1 MPSDTTHTGVFAC
14 PHCGLAL
21 ERTDGAAACGNNHS
35 FDRAREG
42 YLNLLVG
49 GRLPPGTTPGDT
61 AESLAARRRFLSTGA
76 YRPVA
81 DAVTRAIG
89 AVDGPVLDVGCGE
102 GWYLAQVPARERFG
116 IDIAKKAVQMA
127 SRSVPGAAFAV
138 ATAFRLPVLDA
149 SCAAVFSVFAP
160 HPFDEF
166 ARVLRDNG
174 VWVTA
179 TPGPDHLRQMRP
191 AYDPDDRANERFDRR
206 TQPPAESSSAERVT
220 FGLDLDEQSA
230 NDLFLMTPLQWQAGA
245 NRTTVRHVTVDVW
258 VSRGVRD
265 PRPAPVE

>member
-1 MPSDTTHTGVFAC
+1 MPSEQSHNGVFAC
-14 PHCGLAL
+14 PHCGLPL
-21 ERTDGAAACGNNHS
+21 PDRESAATCGNNHS

-49 GRLPPGTTPGDT
+49 GRLPAGTTPGDT

-81 DAVTRAIG
+81 DAVVAAIG
-89 AVDGPVLDVGCGE
+89 DADGPVLDVGCGE
-102 GWYLAQVPARERFG
+102 GWYLSQVPSQQRHG
-116 IDIAKKAVQMA
+116 IDISKKAVQMA
-127 SRSVPGAAFAV
+127 SKSLTDASFAV
-138 ATAFRLPVLDA
+138 ASAYRLPILDG
-149 SCAAVFSVFAP
+149 SCTAVFSVFAP

-166 ARVLRDNG
+166 ARVLRDGG

-179 TPGPDHLRQMRP
+179 TPGPGHLREMRP
-191 AYDPDDRANERFDRR
+191 SYDPDDRANERFDRR

-265 PRPAPVE
+265 QRPAPTG